1 MKINIILGAVATLAV
16 GSAAATTAPA
26 GVCDSVV
33 SGVVKVGS
41 GSTNPDTGHFYEV
54 YKLGSISWDEA
65 KQCTDKLPPFIDPV
79 SGIAI
84 PAHLATITSSAENR
98 WVDELRD
105 AAFNQ
110 PPFPDPG
117 YKGQVWLGGEEDGSG
132 GWRWV
137 NGEGPFPS
145 NNLGPAYANWAAGEP
160 NNSGGVEDHVTAG
173 RFGLYGGWND
183 EGAAPGLIAG
193 FIVEYDV
200 PRPAACNPTNG
211 SCQTIKGQSL
221 IFPAG
226 SFGTNTTI
234 AFNGFQFK
242 DPRVGAGTC
251 GKAGLTLF
259 GVAYGRPE
267 LQIPPY
273 LCGSPDLVVV
283 AVNGDQLNIQS
294 GTVAIENDTNV
305 VLPLNTVKICKDT
318 VGPTSIVRPTPG
330 NDPQLDD
337 VVVYQTTDPDR
348 MRESYSSTGVDP
360 QFIPGAAGEF
370 TNGCGS
376 SRGSSKEPSYFV
388 VGMHIDFG
396 TTDPALV
403 KERFVSLTLY
413 KLSLLQQS
421 VTAAGTAGVLK
432 NGDTTKMTAQLNN
445 AVRKLG
451 RGDPSGALGH
461 VQQFLKFV
469 NAAKYNT
476 PTLGSLYPPDVKNN
490 YNGEHL
496 MRGTNIEF
504 TLRVK
509 IVPNTP

>member
-54 YKLGSISWDEA
+54 YKLGSISWDDA
-65 KQCTDKLPPFIDPV
+65 MKCADSLSVLDPV
-79 SGIAI
+79 SGKNI
-84 PAHLATITSSAENR
+84 PGHLATITSSAEDR

-105 AAFNQ
+105 AAFGQ
-110 PPFPDPG
+110 PAFPAAG
-117 YKGQVWLGGEEDGSG
+117 YKGQAWLGGERIGAG
-132 GWRWV
+132 GWQWV

-145 NNLGPAYANWAAGEP
+145 NNLGPAYANWAGGEP

-183 EGAAPGLIAG
+183 EGAAPQSIAG

-200 PRPAACNPTNG
+200 PRPAACDPATG
-211 SCQTIKGQSL
+211 SCQTIRGQSL
-221 IFPAG
+221 VFPAG

-251 GKAGLTLF
+251 GTAALTLF
-259 GVAYGRPE
+259 GFGDQPE
-267 LQIPPY
+267 LKIPPY

-294 GTVAIENDTNV
+294 GIVAIENDTNV

-318 VGPTSIVRPTPG
+318 VGPTSIMRPTPG

-337 VVVYQTTDPDR
+337 VVVYQTTEPDR
-348 MRESYSSTGVDP
+348 MREDYSSTGVDP
-360 QFIPGAAGEF
+360 QFIGAAGEF

-445 AVRKLG
+445 AARKLG

-469 NAAKYNT
+469 NAAKYKT
-476 PTLGSLYPPDVKNN
+476 PAPASLYPPDSNN
-490 YNGEHL
+490 NFNGEHL